1 MKTDVRHYIARY
13 YYFITPL
20 FVLLDYLGGINVRV
34 AVLDSMPLYKNLYY
48 GSCVICAVGIYAFP
62 RCTPFVALTESATNF
77 TMTILSLFL
86 PYIQYLTHAEDVL
99 DMDWEIAGGL
109 PYQRIANLVLAGFI
123 AIFGFKASLRALG
136 VGTGLPGPGSSRSPN
151 SDA

>member
-48 GSCVICAVGIYAFP
+48 GSCVICAVAIYTVP
-62 RCTPFVALTESATNF
+62 RCTPFVALIESTTNF
-77 TMTILSLFL
+77 TMTILALLL
-86 PYIQYLTHAEDVL
+86 PYIQCLTHAEDVL
-99 DMDWEIAGGL
+99 DMDWDVAGGL
-109 PYQRIANLVLAGFI
+109 PDQRIGNLVLAGFI
-123 AIFGFKASLRALG
+123 AILGFDASLRALG
-136 VGTGLPGPGSSRSPN
+136 IGTGLPGARSRRSPD